1 MLIECAGD
9 LVVVD
14 LSGQNGSRAKFL
26 LSYIQGYQ
34 KFDKKSY
41 IPHANRLMGLY
52 YLLRYIFFDNFSSSI
67 LLLHG
72 NRVEA
77 LLLAIA
83 KPFIKKNIVYDLGYP
98 SKDIPRL
105 KGFRKYIFSLSD
117 ILSLYLF
124 ETILVESSMQLNR
137 LSSQG
142 VKLKKIKIFHAIPNQ
157 ISPEFTYHYHQ
168 EPYSKYIL
176 FRGNYNEE
184 SGLEAFVEHYIR
196 SSNEFKKNFP
206 LIVLG
211 RNCKAALKF
220 HFSEAIMN
228 EIIFLDDF
236 LEDAELEA
244 WIGGSSFMV
253 GQFGDESVYQ
263 RLKYT
268 IPHKYFEA
276 LKYSVPYI
284 TLKRAPLEIIS
295 PQLCVYLDKTFNLE
309 KTIKLYCMDSRV
321 EKVES
326 AKRYN
331 ELLISNRLI
340 LSETLGF

>member
-41 IPHANRLMGLY
+41 IPHVNRLMGLY
-52 YLLRYIFFDNFSSSI
+52 YLLRYIFFDNFSSSL

-105 KGFRKYIFSLSD
+105 KGLRKYIFHLSD
-117 ILSLYLF
+117 ILSVYFF
-124 ETILVESSMQLNR
+124 ETILVESRMQLNR

-142 VKLKKIKIFHAIPNQ
+142 VKLNKIKIFHAIPNQ
-157 ISPEFTYHYHQ
+157 IPPEFTNQYHQ

-184 SGLEAFVEHYIR
+184 SGLEAFVKHYIR
-196 SSNEFKKNFP
+196 SSNEFKKKFP

-220 HFSEAIMN
+220 HFSEASMK
-228 EIIFLDDF
+228 EIIFLNDF
-236 LEDAELEA
+236 LDDAELEA

-276 LKYSVPYI
+276 LKYGVPYI
-284 TLKRAPLEIIS
+284 TLKRAALDEIS
-295 PQLCVYLDKTFNLE
+295 PQLCVYLDNNCNME
-309 KTIKLYCMDSRV
+309 KKINSYCMDCR
-321 EKVES
+321 EDKIES
-326 AKRYN
+326 SKRYN
-331 ELLISNRLI
+331 ELMISNRLI
-340 LSETLGF
+340 LSETLIF